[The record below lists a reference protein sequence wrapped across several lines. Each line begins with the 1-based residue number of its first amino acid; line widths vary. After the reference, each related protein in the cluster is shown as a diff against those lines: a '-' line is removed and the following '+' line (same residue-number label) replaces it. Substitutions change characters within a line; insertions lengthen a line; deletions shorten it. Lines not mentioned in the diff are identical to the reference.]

1 MAKKIIIN
9 DPIINEVAFDY
20 LYTLSAGQR
29 NKLNAKELRAIKTPG
44 RARRYI
50 ESVTLDEKYGLLAK
64 LGCGFSTI
72 FHNGNPLASKEIK
85 ALFEKYKTMSK
96 SEKIADMA
104 ANKIVVLS
112 DRVLI
117 NFLNV
122 LSDLSHSDV
131 YLLNLDF
138 HKVGQYINNWKEE
151 NKPDVDS
158 MQQSLEY
165 ARVINKFSLQ
175 VSLEMKTI
183 KGVFELNDLDFN
195 ILMYLYEYRSQY
207 VTRMRIDDY
216 FSGLYKKTLISAAIK
231 RLAEKV
237 LIERNPTSNKYEY
250 QITALGNTSVMDFHK
265 KNLAATV

>member
-1 MAKKIIIN
+1 MAKRVIVN
-9 DPIINEVAFDY
+9 DPVINEITFDY
-20 LYTLSAGQR
+20 LYTLSSGQR
-29 NKLNAKELRAIKTPG
+29 KKLNAKELRAIKSPT

-50 ESVTLDEKYGLLAK
+50 ESTTFDEKQFLLAK
-64 LGCGFSTI
+64 LGCGFSII
-72 FHNGNPLASKEIK
+72 FHNGNPLATKDIK
-85 ALFEKYKTMSK
+85 ALYEKYKSMSK
-96 SEKIADMA
+96 SAIVEDMA
-104 ANKIVVLS
+104 ARKIVVTS

-122 LSDLSHSDV
+122 LADLSHSDT

-138 HKVGQYINNWKEE
+138 HKVGQFINNWKPE
-151 NKPDVDS
+151 NKPDVDNV
-158 MQQSLEY
+158 QEALES
-165 ARVINKFSLQ
+165 ARVINRFSLQ

-207 VTRMRIDDY
+207 VTRERINDY
-216 FSGLYKKTLISAAIK
+216 FSGLYKKTLIAAAVK

-237 LIERNPTSNKYEY
+237 LIERNPTVNKYEY